1 MKTPAQILVV
11 DDDEDVLITAEV
23 VLKQKF
29 KSVDCISS
37 PELIK
42 EQVAKTDYDVVLLDM
57 NYQVGDAS
65 GKEGLKWLSWIKD
78 NSPRSQVLMITAY
91 GELNLAVEAMK
102 RGAVDF
108 VTKPWQYLDIQEKV
122 EKAFQLGQTK
132 QEANIIQKGKA
143 SLNPVQDSQSRMIGQ
158 SPKMQLVDQMVNKVA
173 PTDANVLILGENGTG
188 KEVTARMI
196 HERSQRRSKAF
207 IHVDMGSITESL
219 FESELF
225 GHAKGAFTDAKS
237 DREGRFEAAHGGTI
251 FLDEIGNLS
260 LPMQSKLLN
269 VLQRRVVTRVGEHK
283 ERPIDVRVL
292 AATNADLNEMVNSGA
307 FREDLL
313 YRLNTLEILLPPLR
327 ERGKDVLAL
336 AEHFLNNLGQR
347 YGKNK
352 AKLGKEAQELMLEYH
367 WPGNV
372 RELEHTLER
381 AMIMSSSDTIEA
393 SDLLMRSTP
402 QKSNHINTT
411 NLEELEKITIE
422 EVIRQYD
429 GNMSKVAKALGIGRT
444 TLYRKLEKY
453 GL

>member
-29 KSVDCISS
+29 KTVDCISS

-42 EQVAKTDYDVVLLDM
+42 EQLSKTEYDVVLLDM
-57 NYQVGDAS
+57 NYQAGDAS
-65 GKEGLKWLSWIKD
+65 GKEGLKWLSWIRD

-122 EKAFQLGQTK
+122 DKAFQLGQTK
-132 QEANIIQKGKA
+132 EGANIIQNGKA
-143 SLNPVQDSQSRMIGQ
+143 SLNTANTTQSRMIGQ
-158 SPKMQLVDQMVNKVA
+158 SPKMQLVEQMVDKVA

-196 HERSQRRSKAF
+196 HERSQRMEKAF
-207 IHVDMGSITESL
+207 VHVDMGSLTESL

-225 GHAKGAFTDAKS
+225 GHAKGAFTDAIS

-336 AEHFLNNLGQR
+336 TDHFIDDLGKR
-347 YGKNK
+347 YGKSK
-352 AKLGKEAQELMLEYH
+352 ATLSKAAQELMLEYH

-381 AMIMSSSDTIEA
+381 AMIMSSSEVIEA
-393 SDLLMRSTP
+393 SDLLMRSTH
-402 QKSNHINTT
+402 QKGNNISTT

-422 EVIRQYD
+422 EVIRQHD